1 MGWTVGGVAGGVVAI
16 AGTVGAW
23 IGLSSIA
30 RPQVLRHA
38 VPLRKLLGDAEQ
50 EVEQNKD
57 WVKIDFE
64 RKLKEFEERRANKVR
79 EAEETMARVVAEAEQ
94 KRREQHQAA
103 DVKFPPLV
111 EQVRVRRDEQ
121 VKKAEEIYP
130 AKIAARKAKYDADK
144 KELDESYLKTKTGTD
159 QEYQRVWQ
167 ALIDDWTGGM
177 GKIDD
182 GPARRERGGRA
193 AVPRLDAARA
203 RRLEAADGGPARTAV
218 RRLLGRPEP
227 VPQRRPPRPAAQ
239 VGAHP
244 LRPARPGALPHPWP
258 RRSSAPPTAARTTP
272 SRCSRR

>member
-1 MGWTVGGVAGGVVAI
+1 M
-16 AGTVGAW
+16 
-23 IGLSSIA
+23 
-30 RPQVLRHA
+30 LRHA
-38 VPLRKLLGDAEQ
+38 VPLRKLLADAEQ

-94 KRREQHQAA
+94 KRREAHQAA
-103 DVKFPPLV
+103 DVKFPPLI

-130 AKIAARKAKYDADK
+130 AKIAARKEKYDADK
-144 KELDESYLKTKTGTD
+144 KELDASYLKTKTATE
-159 QEYQRVWQ
+159 QEYQRAWQ

-177 GKIDD
+177 GKIDEALR
-182 GPARRERGGRA
+182 GVNEEAARRFLDWTQPELDGWKPPTE
-193 AVPRLDAARA
+193 VPPGL
-203 RRLEAADGGPARTAV
+203 AV
-218 RRLLGRPEP
+218 RRLLRRLEP
-227 VPQRRPPRPAAQ
+227 VPRRRAPRPAAQ

-244 LRPARPGALPHPWP
+244 LRPARAAALSHHRLDAHP
-258 RRSSAPPTAARTTP
+258 RRRRRQGPRR